1 MNTKNLTV
9 KTILAVFIV
18 VIGMLGLMFLN
29 LSDTVQNSIVN
40 IMIMVVSYH
49 FGSSA
54 GSSAKDKLLREGQSI
69 GGSQVPVSKDEK

>member
-1 MNTKNLTV
+1 MITV
-9 KTILAVFIV
+9 KSILAIFIV
-18 VIGMLGLMFLN
+18 VSGMIALVFFK

-54 GSSAKDKLLREGQSI
+54 GSAAKDKIIQE
-69 GGSQVPVSKDEK
+69 SK